1 MCVGVDVEHLVCVHV
16 DFIDLNAFRLSFV
29 AVVHRF
35 HCFASA
41 TNEIITDILGGED
54 DLNDL
59 NDLNN
64 LNNLNNL
71 NSLNDLKQP
80 DGHLPPPTMKPWFQ
94 GPMDQS

>member
-1 MCVGVDVEHLVCVHV
+1 MCAGFDVEHLVCVHV

-64 LNNLNNL
+64 LKR
-71 NSLNDLKQP
+71 S